1 MIITIGKQG
10 TIMNK
15 IVGTQDLDVM
25 QFSIDNSLVRTNEVY
40 LRLYSIKN
48 KLYDIVRLHNV
59 KPQDASHQLYAIVS
73 EQKIRVNNEKVIMK
87 LIFLGRDG
95 ESCTVSS
102 PMECVISTD
111 NYSFTRQTA
120 IAQEIQLS
128 VADYYNKI
136 YAMYQQL
143 NKEENINDNIL

>member
-10 TIMNK
+10 AITNK
-15 IVGTQDLDVM
+15 LVGTQDLDVM

-48 KLYDIVRLHNV
+48 KLYDIVRLRNV
-59 KPQDASHQLYAIVS
+59 KPQDASHQLYAIVP

>member
-10 TIMNK
+10 AIMNK

-25 QFSIDNSLVRTNEVY
+25 QFSIDNSLVRANEVY

-48 KLYDIVRLHNV
+48 KLYDIVRLRNV
-59 KPQDASHQLYAIVS
+59 KPQDASHQLYAIVP

-102 PMECVISTD
+102 PIECVISTD

>member
-48 KLYDIVRLHNV
+48 KLYDIVRLRNV
-59 KPQDASHQLYAIVS
+59 KPQDASHQLYAIVP

>member
-10 TIMNK
+10 AIMNK

-25 QFSIDNSLVRTNEVY
+25 QFSIDNSLVRANEVY

-48 KLYDIVRLHNV
+48 KLYDIVRLRNV
-59 KPQDASHQLYAIVS
+59 KPQDASHQLYAIVP